1 MQLFLT
7 RYYGDANI
15 TKSKLTFKVRDR
27 TVLECEAREAA
38 YRDYS
43 APFPRHSFYCL
54 PTGTHRC
61 YITSTA
67 NNRFCLCLAG
77 VPGHKGNMIYI
88 DPERQFHV
96 GAILIGYAL
105 SSIPAKWRKLNG
117 HEALKEKF
125 AELLEEQ
132 LREGEKITIE
142 VRNDIRLT

>member
-15 TKSKLTFKVRDR
+15 TKSTLSFKVRDR
-27 TVLECEAREAA
+27 TVLTCEAREAA

-43 APFPRHSFYCL
+43 EPFPRHSFYCL

-67 NNRFCLCLAG
+67 NNRFCLRLVG

-88 DPERQFHV
+88 DPERQLHV
-96 GAILIGYAL
+96 GAILIGYA
-105 SSIPAKWRKLNG
+105 SSSLPPKWRKLID
-117 HEALKEKF
+117 HDALKKKY
-125 AELLEEQ
+125 AKLLEDQ
-132 LREGEKITIE
+132 MYDGEPITIE
-142 VRNDIRLT
+142 VRNEVEK